1 MVDVDIYVINDE
13 EYYLMAEEVIKDTN
27 YLYLS
32 KVDDED
38 DFMIRKRDKED
49 MEVLVSLDNEE
60 EVKMA
65 ALVFAS
71 KMLGQK

>member
-49 MEVLVSLDNEE
+49 MEVLVSLDNDE

-71 KMLGQK
+71 KMLG

>member
-13 EYYLMAEEVIKDTN
+13 EYYLLGEEIIKDTS

-38 DFMIRKRDKED
+38 FVMLRKRDKD
-49 MEVLVSLDNEE
+49 DPEVLVTLDNEA

-65 ALVFAS
+65 SLVFTN
-71 KMLGQK
+71 KMLG

>member
-1 MVDVDIYVINDE
+1 MVDVDIYVINEE

-38 DFMIRKRDKED
+38 DFMIRKRDKTD
-49 MEVLVSLDNEE
+49 PEVLISLDNEE

-71 KMLGQK
+71 KMLG

>member
-1 MVDVDIYVINDE
+1 MVDVDIYVINEE
-13 EYYLMAEEVIKDTN
+13 EYYLMSEEVIKDTN

-38 DFMIRKRDKED
+38 DFMIRKRDKTD
-49 MEVLVSLDNEE
+49 PEVLISLDNDE

-71 KMLGQK
+71 KMLG

>member
-60 EVKMA
+60 EVIKVA
-65 ALVFAS
+65 KAFND
-71 KMLGQK
+71 KQ

>member
-49 MEVLVSLDNEE
+49 SEVLVSLDNEE

-71 KMLGQK
+71 KMLG

>member
-13 EYYLMAEEVIKDTN
+13 EYYLIDELEIKNTR

-38 DFMIRKRDKED
+38 FFMFRKRDKED
-49 MEVLVSLDNEE
+49 PEVLVTLDNEE
-60 EVKMA
+60 EVKMV
-65 ALVFAS
+65 ALVFAN
-71 KMLGQK
+71 KVIG

>member
-1 MVDVDIYVINDE
+1 MIDVDIYVINDE

-49 MEVLVSLDNEE
+49 MEVLVSLDNDE

-71 KMLGQK
+71 KMLG

>member
-1 MVDVDIYVINDE
+1 MVDVDIYVLNDE

-49 MEVLVSLDNEE
+49 PEVLVTLDNEE

-71 KMLGQK
+71 KMLG

>member
-49 MEVLVSLDNEE
+49 MEILVSLDNDE

-71 KMLGQK
+71 KMLG

>member
-1 MVDVDIYVINDE
+1 MLSSLNQ
-13 EYYLMAEEVIKDTN
+13 EYYLLGEEIIKDTS

-38 DFMIRKRDKED
+38 FVMLRKRDKD
-49 MEVLVSLDNEE
+49 DPEVLVTLDNEA

-65 ALVFAS
+65 SLVFAN
-71 KMLGQK
+71 KMLG

>member
-13 EYYLMAEEVIKDTN
+13 EYYLLAEEIIRDTS

-38 DFMIRKRDKED
+38 FFMIRKRDKED
-49 MEVLVSLDNEE
+49 PEVLMTLDNEE
-60 EVKMA
+60 EVKMVS
-65 ALVFAS
+65 LVFAN
-71 KMLGQK
+71 KLLG

>member
-13 EYYLMAEEVIKDTN
+13 EFYLIDELDIKGTS

-32 KVDDED
+32 KVDDEEY
-38 DFMIRKRDKED
+38 FMFRKRDKD
-49 MEVLVSLDNEE
+49 DPKVLITLDNEE

-65 ALVFAS
+65 ALVFAN
-71 KMLGQK
+71 KVLG

>member
-71 KMLGQK
+71 KMLG

>member
-13 EYYLMAEEVIKDTN
+13 EYYLLGEEIIKDTS

-38 DFMIRKRDKED
+38 FVI
-49 MEVLVSLDNEE
+49 LT
-60 EVKMA
+60 
-65 ALVFAS
+65 FY
-71 KMLGQK
+71 